1 MSRCPPSMNF
11 DIHTLTLAQW
21 AVLAVAAFFLGLSK
35 TGLPG
40 AGILAIPFIAAVI
53 PAKASTGLV
62 LPMLIVGDLFA
73 VAWYRR
79 HAEWFHLVRLL
90 PYAVLGILIGWKI
103 MSHISDAQLRPLIGI
118 IILVLLGL
126 HVWRSRSA
134 AEAPAPK
141 SRWVPATL
149 GLSAGITTMLA
160 NAAGPI
166 MTIYLMT
173 MRLPKAAFIGTG
185 AWYFLIV
192 NVLKVP
198 LSAQMGLITP
208 ASLWI
213 NLALSPLII
222 VGSLLG
228 IRIANRLPEKLFGR
242 FVLALAALGA
252 IKLIL

>member
-1 MSRCPPSMNF
+1 MNF
-11 DIHTLTLAQW
+11 DLHTLTAGQW
-21 AVLAVAAFFLGLSK
+21 AVLALAAFFLGLSK

-40 AGILAIPFIAAVI
+40 AGILAIPFIAAVV

-90 PYAVLGILIGWKI
+90 PYAILGIVIGWKI
-103 MSHISDAQLRPLIGI
+103 MSHITDAQLRPLIGV

-134 AEAPAPK
+134 AAAPAPK
-141 SRWVPATL
+141 THWVPAGL

-166 MTIYLMT
+166 MTVYLLT

-198 LSAQMGLITP
+198 LSAEMGLINS
-208 ASLWI
+208 ASLKI
-213 NLALSPLII
+213 NLALCPLVIL
-222 VGSLLG
+222 GALLG
-228 IRIANRLPEKLFGR
+228 IRIANRLPEKAFNR
-242 FVLALAALGA
+242 FVLALAAVGA
-252 IKLIL
+252 IKLLL

>member
-1 MSRCPPSMNF
+1 MPPSMNF

-21 AVLAVAAFFLGLSK
+21 AVLAAGAFFLGLSK

-79 HAEWFHLVRLL
+79 HAVWSHLIRLL
-90 PYAVLGILIGWKI
+90 PYAILGIVIGWKI
-103 MSHISDAQLRPLIGI
+103 MSRITDAQLRPLIGV

-126 HVWRSRSA
+126 HIWRSRSA
-134 AEAPAPK
+134 ADAPVPK
-141 SRWVPATL
+141 SHWVPASL
-149 GLSAGITTMLA
+149 GLGAGITTMLA

-198 LSAQMGLITP
+198 LSAQMGLINP
-208 ASLWI
+208 SSLLI
-213 NLALSPLII
+213 NLALCPLII
-222 VGSLLG
+222 LGALLG

-252 IKLIL
+252 LKLIL

>member
-1 MSRCPPSMNF
+1 MNF
-11 DIHTLTLAQW
+11 DLHTLTVGQW

-79 HAEWFHLVRLL
+79 HAVWSHLFRLL

-103 MSHISDAQLRPLIGI
+103 MSHISDAQLRPLIGG
-118 IILVLLGL
+118 IILVLLAV
-126 HVWRSRSA
+126 HVWRSRPHA
-134 AEAPAPK
+134 AEPPVPQTH
-141 SRWVPATL
+141 WVPAGL
-149 GLSAGITTMLA
+149 GLGAGITTMLA

-166 MTIYLMT
+166 MTIYLQT

-198 LSAQMGLITP
+198 LSAEMGLINS
-208 ASLWI
+208 ASLRV
-213 NLALSPLII
+213 NLVLCPLII
-222 VGSLLG
+222 IGALLG
-228 IRIANRLPEKLFGR
+228 IRIANLLPEKLFGR
-242 FVLALAALGA
+242 FVLVLAALGA
-252 IKLIL
+252 LKLLL

>member
-1 MSRCPPSMNF
+1 MNF
-11 DIHTLTLAQW
+11 DIYTLTLGQW
-21 AVLAVAAFFLGLSK
+21 AVLAAGAFFIGLSK

-53 PAKASTGLV
+53 PAKASTGVV

-73 VAWYRR
+73 VAYYKR
-79 HAEWFHLVRLL
+79 HAVWPHLVRLL
-90 PYAVLGILIGWKI
+90 PYAILGILIGWRI
-103 MSHISDAQLRPLIGI
+103 MSHITDAQLRPLIGT
-118 IILVLLGL
+118 IILVLLAL
-126 HVWRSRSA
+126 HVWRTRSVA

-141 SRWVPATL
+141 SLWVPASIGL
-149 GLSAGITTMLA
+149 GAGITTMLA

-185 AWYFLIV
+185 AWYFLII

-198 LSAQMGLITP
+198 LSAEMGLINL

-213 NLALSPLII
+213 NLALCPLVIA
-222 VGSLLG
+222 GALLG
-228 IRIANRLPEKLFGR
+228 IRIVNRLPEKLFGR
-242 FVLALAALGA
+242 VVLVLAALGA
-252 IKLIL
+252 IKLLL

>member
-1 MSRCPPSMNF
+1 MNF
-11 DIHTLTLAQW
+11 DIHTLTVGQW

-79 HAEWFHLVRLL
+79 HAEWVHLIRLL
-90 PYAVLGILIGWKI
+90 PYAILGILIGWKI
-103 MSHISDAQLRPLIGI
+103 MGRITDAQLRPLIGV

-126 HVWRSRSA
+126 HLWRNRSA
-134 AEAPAPK
+134 ITEAPIPK
-141 SRWVPATL
+141 SHWVPASL

-222 VGSLLG
+222 VGALLG

-242 FVLALAALGA
+242 FVLAMAALGA
-252 IKLIL
+252 IYLIL

>member
-1 MSRCPPSMNF
+1 MNF

-173 MRLPKAAFIGTG
+173 MRLPKTAFIGTG